1 LVLLI
6 YSYVIWE
13 NLEYFLDDNRR
24 RNATDAYI
32 GRVTSTLL
40 PHGYTS
46 GGGGYLISKHAV
58 ELMVKEGPK
67 TPECPQRGAIEDRDI
82 GRYGARLFDGYINK
96 L

>member
-1 LVLLI
+1 MLAS

-13 NLEYFLDDNRR
+13 NLEYFLDDQRR

-32 GRVTSTLL
+32 GRLISNLL

-46 GGGGYLISKHAV
+46 GGGGYLISKRAV

-67 TPECPQRGAIEDRDI
+67 TPDCPQKGAIEDYEI
-82 GRYGARLFDGYINK
+82 GRYVDR
-96 L
+96 